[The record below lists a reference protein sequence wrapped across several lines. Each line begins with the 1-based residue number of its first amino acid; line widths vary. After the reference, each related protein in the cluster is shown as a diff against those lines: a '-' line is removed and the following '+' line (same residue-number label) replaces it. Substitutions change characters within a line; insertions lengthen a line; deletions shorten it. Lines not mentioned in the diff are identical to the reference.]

1 VTHSLNLATFTFL
14 FHRRTII
21 EGDGLTKSQIRENII
36 AWDAVIH
43 SSAGVLSLI
52 FGTLMFFD
60 GFPWSVHAFSA
71 MMLLSFVS
79 ALIISFLTSSWV
91 QGHFLAMLPVVGIAL
106 GYRGYEWG
114 FALAYILIW
123 AAFLHFL
130 WRAYESAARSS
141 KASH

>member
-1 VTHSLNLATFTFL
+1 MLLFFL
-14 FHRRTII
+14 IGGII
-21 EGDGLTKSQIRENII
+21 EGDSLTKSPTRESTI
-36 AWDAVIH
+36 AWDAIIH

-52 FGTLMFFD
+52 FGALMFFD
-60 GFPWSVHAFSA
+60 GFSWSVHAFSA

-106 GYRGYEWG
+106 GYSGYHWG
-114 FALAYILIW
+114 FALAYVLIW

-130 WRAYESAARSS
+130 WRGYESSVSS
-141 KASH
+141 RK